1 MERGGLYPRGA
12 YRARGAG
19 APSSRR
25 SAPQR
30 GHSPACVVRRS
41 LNCCRQTPPALSGEA
56 SPVTT
61 SPYPRTPV
69 KPQLLLT
76 NLASASGSA
85 SQTRAHDKRNLDTE
99 NPRRPVANYSTAGV
113 SRTLPCG
120 CVLNSSICSGSL
132 GSPSGAP
139 SRYLLCFTS
148 AEESPGTC
156 SFHKLLPMECLLHQT
171 PCSSGT
177 YRPLYLPI
185 AFPTLASEQIL
196 HSSSGRPLFQP

>member
-1 MERGGLYPRGA
+1 MLLVGYHSSQATFRFGERPLTAGTELVWSGAGSILEAHTGHAGRGLRPQGAQRRRGGTP
-12 YRARGAG
+12 
-19 APSSRR
+19 
-25 SAPQR
+25 
-30 GHSPACVVRRS
+30 
-41 LNCCRQTPPALSGEA
+41 PPALSGEA
-56 SPVTT
+56 SNTAEP
-61 SPYPRTPV
+61 SEHIRTNRRSV
-69 KPQLLLT
+69 
-76 NLASASGSA
+76 
-85 SQTRAHDKRNLDTE
+85 DTE
-99 NPRRPVANYSTAGV
+99 NPRRPVANYSTAGA

-120 CVLNSSICSGSL
+120 CVLSSSICSGSL